1 MAYFGYDTL
10 LDKSVQWNLP
20 SRVTRWVEQERERLR
35 RELLEFPRVDQYGVL
50 LGDPEEEEEE
60 GAGEEKV
67 ANVEVVEKAEGSRK
81 GKERAR
87 DQ

>member
-35 RELLEFPRVDQYGVL
+35 RELLEFPRVDHYGVL
-50 LGDPEEEEEE
+50 LGDPEEEEQDEE
-60 GAGEEKV
+60 EQEKV
-67 ANVEVVEKAEGSRK
+67 ASAGVVEAAEESRK
-81 GKERAR
+81 GKERSR